1 MKAHN
6 VLLAGESSG
15 GLTIRG
21 HILGKDG
28 IFACALVVEMIART
42 GRTVAEMLDEI
53 HAQIGRLVGREV
65 NLPATPEMKVLVPR
79 KLTTI
84 PLDQIAGYPVER
96 VSYQD
101 GIKFYLENDNW
112 LLLRFSGTEPL
123 LRIFTEADTAEKAE
137 HLVNWAKQ
145 LLTV

>member
-1 MKAHN
+1 
-6 VLLAGESSG
+6 
-15 GLTIRG
+15 
-21 HILGKDG
+21 
-28 IFACALVVEMIART
+28 MIART

-53 HAQIGRLVGREV
+53 YGKIGRLVSREV

-79 KLTTI
+79 KLATI
-84 PLDQIAGYPVER
+84 QLDAIAGHRVQR

-123 LRIFTEADTAEKAE
+123 LRIFTEADTTEKAE
-137 HLVNWAKQ
+137 QLISWAKQ
-145 LLTV
+145 LIAV